1 MTPPHN
7 YLAVIKVVG
16 IGGGGVNAVNRMIE
30 VGLKG
35 VEFIAINTDAQALL
49 MSDADVKL
57 DVGRELTRG
66 LGAGANPDVGC
77 RAAED
82 HREEIEEVLKGADMV
97 FVTAGEGGGTGTG
110 GAPVVANVARS
121 LGALTIGVVTR
132 PFGFEGKRRAA
143 QAELGI
149 EKLRSEVD
157 TLIVIPND
165 RLLSISDRHVSV
177 LDAFKAADQ
186 VLLSGVQ
193 GITDLITTPG
203 LINLDFADVK
213 SVMSGAG
220 SALMGIGS
228 SRGDDRSVA
237 AAEMAISSPLL
248 EASIDG
254 AHGVLLSIQGGSDLG
269 LFEINEAAQLVANS
283 AASDANII
291 FGAVID
297 DALGDEVRV
306 TVIAAGFDE
315 TRSSATAVPAYAAR
329 PNAPAPAP
337 FTMTPPAVIAPAAS
351 VAGRAGALN
360 SAGSPGGSGSSGGFG
375 SAGGSG
381 SPDGFGPAGPGA
393 GPGPAGAAGAAS
405 PHRAAAGLDS
415 AGGTD
420 FAGGTAAAGA
430 MGSADRADG
439 SGPSG
444 AAADGFAEFGDGS
457 ADAPGRASARAFVP
471 RPAEPDSAAASRVFD
486 AATTRRRPVVF
497 EEEDDLDVPDFLK

>member
-1 MTPPHN
+1 
-7 YLAVIKVVG
+7 
-16 IGGGGVNAVNRMIE
+16 
-30 VGLKG
+30 
-35 VEFIAINTDAQALL
+35 
-49 MSDADVKL
+49 
-57 DVGRELTRG
+57 
-66 LGAGANPDVGC
+66 
-77 RAAED
+77 
-82 HREEIEEVLKGADMV
+82 
-97 FVTAGEGGGTGTG
+97 
-110 GAPVVANVARS
+110 VVANVARS

-132 PFGFEGKRRAA
+132 PFGFEGKRRAI
-143 QAELGI
+143 QAETGI
-149 EKLRSEVD
+149 ERLRSEVD

-228 SRGDDRSVA
+228 SRGDDRAVA

-283 AASDANII
+283 AAVDANII

-315 TRSSATAVPAYAAR
+315 QRQSRPASAAR
-329 PNAPAPAP
+329 
-337 FTMTPPAVIAPAAS
+337 AS
-351 VAGRAGALN
+351 R
-360 SAGSPGGSGSSGGFG
+360 
-375 SAGGSG
+375 
-381 SPDGFGPAGPGA
+381 
-393 GPGPAGAAGAAS
+393 
-405 PHRAAAGLDS
+405 
-415 AGGTD
+415 
-420 FAGGTAAAGA
+420 
-430 MGSADRADG
+430 
-439 SGPSG
+439 PSG
-444 AAADGFAEFGDGS
+444 AAATAGPGAAGGTSGTSGTSSAPPSPPAPAAPAAAAEASPGFTAATGEAGYSSYSAPAAGTSAAANGAYRTSEPAHPAAEPAQPAAKAPEATEEPAAQQEPS
-457 ADAPGRASARAFVP
+457 ADEALSGYVPAPVSFVSPEDDAATGYSDGLADTGLSSSSSSSSWADSGRASAR
-471 RPAEPDSAAASRVFD
+471 DKVFD
-486 AATTRRRPVVF
+486 SGAGRRRPVVF
-497 EEEDDLDVPDFLK
+497 EEDDDLDVPDFLK